1 MIFMYKIAAVG
12 EENASFGFRA
22 VGVDV
27 FTVRSPQEAP
37 GVLAEVRKGK
47 YAVIFVTEQVAK
59 AAPDVIEGFA
69 DAPLPAVL
77 IIPGIGPSCGLASGR
92 MKRIVEKAVGAD
104 ILFQERG

>member
-1 MIFMYKIAAVG
+1 MSMYKFAAVG
-12 EENASFGFRA
+12 EEEAVFGFRA
-22 VGVDV
+22 LGVDV
-27 FTVRSPQEAP
+27 FIVKHEDDAASVLQEA
-37 GVLAEVRKGK
+37 RKGG

-59 AAPDVIEGFA
+59 AVPDVIEGFQ

-77 IIPGIGPSCGLASGR
+77 IIPGVGGSLGLASQR